1 MVHGGLKNLWRT
13 SVERCISWG
22 GKMMERVMRG
32 ENNEEDEKGKN
43 GRQEDNERRESL
55 GLTDDD

>member
-1 MVHGGLKNLWRT
+1 M
-13 SVERCISWG
+13 SEERCIG
-22 GKMMERVMRG
+22 CDGKRMVGVMRG
-32 ENNEEDEKGKN
+32 ENNEVNEKRTN